1 MGSTPTATIFSLVR
15 EDLVAVE
22 GVLTRAVEAEG
33 PTMRQLLGLVLPGS
47 GKRLRPALAL
57 LCGRVNSFR
66 PDRLIPFAAAL
77 EMLHTA
83 TLVHDD
89 IVDEADVRRGYPTL
103 NAKFNN
109 SVAVLVGDFMF
120 AQASAQAVQA
130 EDFRVIKSFTRTA
143 MTIIGGQIDESW
155 SNGSVGMSREQYLS
169 RIGNKTAALF
179 ALAAEGGAMLSEAS
193 QSVVEAVKR
202 YGYVMGLAFQ
212 IVDDILDVV
221 GDERSLGKPVGSD
234 VRQGTVTLPALLV
247 RDRLT
252 PEQFHAAFHGDGH
265 REEPINLLLE
275 TIQREGGI
283 DRSYEE
289 ADRLV
294 AEACAVLEPL
304 PNGEVRD
311 SLVDLAR
318 FAVRRDA

>member
-1 MGSTPTATIFSLVR
+1 LGSTPTASIYSLVH

-22 GVLTRAVEAEG
+22 QALTRAVEAEG
-33 PTMRQLLGLVLPGS
+33 PTMRRLLGLVLPGS

-89 IVDEADVRRGYPTL
+89 IVDEADVRRGDPTL
-103 NAKFNN
+103 NARFNN

-120 AQASAQAVQA
+120 AQAADYAVKA
-130 EDFRVIKSFTRTA
+130 EDFRVITSFTRTA

-155 SNGSVGMSREQYLS
+155 ANGSLGMTQEQYLQ
-169 RIGNKTAALF
+169 RIGNKTAVLF

-193 QSVVEAVKR
+193 QPVIEAVKR
-202 YGYVMGLAFQ
+202 YGFLMGLAFQ

-221 GDERSLGKPVGSD
+221 GDEGSLGKPVGSD
-234 VRQGTVTLPALLV
+234 VRQGTVTLPALMV

-252 PEQFHAAFHGDGH
+252 PEQFRAAFHGDGH
-265 REEPINLLLE
+265 REEPIGLLLD
-275 TIQREGGI
+275 TIRREGGI
-283 DRSYEE
+283 ELCYRES
-289 ADRLV
+289 DRLV
-294 AEACAVLEPL
+294 AEACAALKAL
-304 PNGEVRD
+304 PAGEVRD
-311 SLVDLAR
+311 SLEDLAR
-318 FAVRRDA
+318 FVVRRHV